1 MAKNYNKFARA
12 SKGIYML
19 YLKNTFFLYKN
30 KKLSFKHFKSISS
43 EIKYIII

>member
-19 YLKNTFFLYKN
+19 YLKNAFLYKN